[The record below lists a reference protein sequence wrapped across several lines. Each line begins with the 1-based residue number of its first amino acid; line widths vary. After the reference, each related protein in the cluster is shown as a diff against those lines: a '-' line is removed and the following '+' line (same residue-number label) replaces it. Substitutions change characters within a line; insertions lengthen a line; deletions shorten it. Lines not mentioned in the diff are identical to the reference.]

1 MRAQLQVKTRLALL
15 LFFMLALTLL
25 AVAMGWYAM
34 PSASE
39 ARSASA
45 ALVQRQ
51 EQATYVFMMVAV
63 LAVLLALLTYLTVV
77 RKATDPMLHMAA
89 LLANLAQGNLTNKIS
104 VRSTDEPGQMY
115 ANAKALQDAWSNA
128 VGTVREGVSYI
139 NHDIKQLV
147 SSNSDLTSRTEQQAT
162 ALEQTASSIQQLS
175 GTVRQNADH
184 ARQAN
189 QLAVTASQ
197 VAQRG
202 GDAVGE
208 VVATMHGISTSSHKI
223 ADIVGVID
231 SIAFQTNILA
241 LNAAVEAARAGEQGK
256 GFAVVASE
264 VRALAQRS
272 AHAAKEIKDLIED
285 SVKKVTEGSGQVE
298 RAGATMEEIVTSVA
312 RVTDIMGEIS
322 AATTE
327 QAEGIDQINQAIGQ
341 MDGMTRQN
349 AQLVHR
355 STEVAADLDGR
366 VNKVSTALLGF
377 QVEQGVVVDVTSAH
391 AATVKTERATAQVN
405 APKLSAG
412 AARHAAGSAPALT
425 GGSARSAVSKTT
437 SGAGT
442 ASSAPRNPAIA
453 RKPASSLTAASATRD
468 SDATLNPRGSVA
480 GLESNAG
487 ASRVASPAPGR
498 YVSSGTNESHRED
511 DWEEF

>member
-25 AVAMGWYAM
+25 AVAMGWYAL
-34 PSASE
+34 PSAAE

-51 EQATYVFMMVAV
+51 EQATYVFIMVAV
-63 LAVLLALLTYLTVV
+63 LAVLLALLTYLTIV
-77 RKATDPMLHMAA
+77 RKATDPMQRMAA

-104 VRSTDEPGQMY
+104 VRSTDEPGQMF
-115 ANAKALQDAWSNA
+115 ANAKALQEAWSNA
-128 VGTVREGVSYI
+128 VGTVREGVGYI

-147 SSNSDLTSRTEQQAT
+147 SSNSDLTSRIDQQAT

-366 VNKVSTALLGF
+366 VNQVSSALLGF
-377 QVEQGVVVDVTSAH
+377 KVEQGAVVDMTAGH
-391 AATVKTERATAQVN
+391 ASSVKADRTTAQAN
-405 APKLSAG
+405 APRLSAG
-412 AARHAAGSAPALT
+412 ASRQATTTTPAL
-425 GGSARSAVSKTT
+425 SAGNTRSATSKATT
-437 SGAGT
+437 SAGAAST
-442 ASSAPRNPAIA
+442 ASRTLAIA
-453 RKPASSLTAASATRD
+453 RKPVSSTTTSAVRDADATR
-468 SDATLNPRGSVA
+468 PQRKPVA
-480 GLESNAG
+480 SPEAG
-487 ASRVASPAPGR
+487 AASRVAPPAPAHAR
-498 YVSSGTNESHRED
+498 YVSAGANESHRED

>member
-442 ASSAPRNPAIA
+442 ASSTPRNPAIA

-487 ASRVASPAPGR
+487 ASRVAPPAPGR